1 MVASCH
7 VERPLDDRTWSRY
20 VALLRRRPGR
30 VAVAS
35 LLRPPAAGE
44 DDQIWLER
52 AREAAQHGPLG
63 HHTHWTSADHARP
76 TSGNTGE
83 RVLREGRWMREAGLE
98 PRVFCGG
105 GWYFDAEV
113 AHAVAE
119 LGYRDCT
126 GTAFRPAYLPDGA
139 ARLAVQE
146 PARLRLPDGGA
157 LLELPTTHSLGAALR
172 GLPHR
177 GAGRVLH
184 VYFHD
189 FDLLDRRR
197 RLAVYGLLTMLG
209 RLRRPTDLDALA
221 AAVEADVPDLRLE
234 DALA

>member
-1 MVASCH
+1 
-7 VERPLDDRTWSRY
+7 
-20 VALLRRRPGR
+20 
-30 VAVAS
+30 
-35 LLRPPAAGE
+35 
-44 DDQIWLER
+44 
-52 AREAAQHGPLG
+52 
-63 HHTHWTSADHARP
+63 
-76 TSGNTGE
+76 
-83 RVLREGRWMREAGLE
+83 
-98 PRVFCGG
+98 
-105 GWYFDAEV
+105 
-113 AHAVAE
+113 
-119 LGYRDCT
+119 
-126 GTAFRPAYLPDGA
+126 
-139 ARLAVQE
+139 
-146 PARLRLPDGGA
+146 
-157 LLELPTTHSLGAALR
+157 AALR